1 MGLKTLISSTAV
13 WVHKKLKPDDFYAVE
28 QPDYGWDKLIKS
40 FSDPAYKIA
49 PTAYQTILST
59 DVIMSPLTKFAERM
73 SGMSLTVVGSGKRRD
88 KLQEIVDAAIGV
100 GDALYWLSFAKVEG
114 VRFLQHRAVLD
125 ADREMYIP
133 DFRGC
138 GARKWKAGGTIY
150 WKGWQSDVDSP
161 KESIGKL
168 EEQNTGTDALDKASA
183 TGKWYN
189 RKDFTVFRPGIGTNP
204 EGDIDIILEYF
215 LLAESARLLDKA
227 MRVYADRYQLP
238 REMLKEMID
247 KLRPDEMSARMRSG
261 AAKIKQSDAR
271 QRMTMSAE
279 TAITLMEPSG
289 TTWQFLTEYRT
300 ILEKRAYRLIFG
312 EDLSMGGGSDGDR
325 GGKEQGAKES
335 FSGIVSFGKK
345 IADALT
351 TDWFEWLQELNDSFL
366 PKLKKDEPK
375 PYLDLR
381 PSAEKQRLTVAELV
395 QVADRFIPVNTN
407 DVYATLGLDRPEGVP
422 DVMTWAQL
430 QKSQEPTDG
439 KPGSKDQPS
448 STGDSS
454 QRKDRPVPDSGMPA
468 AAPQKDSNDLR
479 NVKKDSA

>member
-1 MGLKTLISSTAV
+1 MGLKVLIGSVAE
-13 WVHKKLKPDDFYAVE
+13 WAHKKLKPDDFAQVE
-28 QPDYGWDKLIKS
+28 QAEFGWKNLIKS
-40 FSDPAYKIA
+40 FADPAYKVSA
-49 PTAYQTILST
+49 DAYRTILST
-59 DVIMSPLTKFAERM
+59 DVIQFPLSKFCERM
-73 SGMSLTVVGSGKRRD
+73 SGMSLTVVGTGKRRD

-100 GDALYWLSFAKVEG
+100 GDALAWLSGAKVEG

-125 ADREMYIP
+125 EKREMYIP

-138 GARKWKAGGTIY
+138 GARKWKAGGTMY
-150 WKGWQSDVDSP
+150 WRGWAADQENP
-161 KESIGKL
+161 KESLGKL
-168 EEQNTGTDALDKASA
+168 EEQAANSDPEDKESA
-183 TGKWYN
+183 KPKWYN
-189 RKDFTVFRPGIGTNP
+189 RKDFTVFRPGAGTNP
-204 EGDIDIILEYF
+204 EGDTDIILEFF

-247 KLRPDEMSARMRSG
+247 KLRPDELSSRMRTG

-271 QRMTMSAE
+271 QRMTMGAE
-279 TAITLMEPSG
+279 TVIELLEPKG

-312 EDLSMGGGSDGDR
+312 EDLSLGGGSDGDR

-335 FSGIVSFGKK
+335 YSGIVSFGRK

-351 TDWFEWLQELNDSFL
+351 TDWFEWLQELNDEFL
-366 PKLKKDEPK
+366 PKLKGDEPK

-395 QVADRFIPVNTN
+395 QVAAHHIPVNAA
-407 DVYATLGLDRPEGVP
+407 DVYATLGLDRPEGVE
-422 DVMTWAQL
+422 DVFTWESL
-430 QKSQEPTDG
+430 KPTAEG
-439 KPGSKDQPS
+439 EPGSDDQPS
-448 STGDSS
+448 STGESM

-479 NVKKDSA
+479 NVKKDG